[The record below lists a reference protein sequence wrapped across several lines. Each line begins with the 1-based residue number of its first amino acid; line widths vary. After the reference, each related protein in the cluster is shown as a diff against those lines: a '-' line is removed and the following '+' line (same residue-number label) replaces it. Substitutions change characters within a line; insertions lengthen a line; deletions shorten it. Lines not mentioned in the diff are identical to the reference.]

1 MYPVHALCALQARW
15 RLSVHARNICYKYV
29 NMGVN
34 SAFPELTNTMACVK
48 NGLGASGVLG
58 KGKVVKT
65 LKFKIF

>member
-15 RLSVHARNICYKYV
+15 RLSVHARNICCKYV

-48 NGLGASGVLG
+48 NGLG
-58 KGKVVKT
+58 T
-65 LKFKIF
+65 